1 MDSCD
6 FRTTRNL
13 TTDGNLAGKMEIRKD
28 VNHFTRSYPN
38 VELERVFVALLVLIL
53 LVFVQLKD
61 SRQSYQ
67 SIKKPK
73 EKAQTKATYKP
84 NTNLARQQVIFDWA
98 KETTRNNVITRH
110 LQASC
115 SDLRLFDM
123 STPLNTTH
131 FDYKFRCYGC
141 NNTVD
146 RNHPVYVFSCVRC
159 GCKFQTNRHMKR
171 DLTGRIAIVIGG
183 RTKLGHQVI
192 IKLLDAGA
200 TVIATSRFPGEAV
213 KLFARYS
220 EWEKGWIDRLHF
232 YPESFDLNTGN
243 ISGLSRK
250 LGTWMMASFS
260 KIDIFIVCAA
270 QTIRVREKRDV
281 RENDIGEKNRYG
293 DPLYVHPE
301 HVNSWDMR
309 VGDFVQDEMEEV
321 FRINATAPVLL
332 FQELLPL
339 LKKSERP
346 FVINV
351 HAREGLFSVA
361 KHDKHLH
368 TNMAKAGLAMFTKC
382 VQRARLK
389 TDGGK
394 RISVHGC
401 DPGWISIDEYH
412 KDHRPWIVPPLDEID
427 GAARVLYPVMANLT
441 KGSMKTRR
449 HYDQLLY

>member
-1 MDSCD
+1 MESSNPSDS
-6 FRTTRNL
+6 RTTWKL
-13 TTDGNLAGKMEIRKD
+13 TTGDNCEIRKD
-28 VNHFTRSYPN
+28 VNHFTQVSYPN
-38 VELERVFVALLVLIL
+38 VEVELFFTLLIL
-53 LVFVQLKD
+53 LVLFG
-61 SRQSYQ
+61 QS
-67 SIKKPK
+67 KKPK
-73 EKAQTKATYKP
+73 ETKAKTKTTYP
-84 NTNLARQQVIFDWA
+84 NDHRAPRTNIARQQVIIDWA
-98 KETTRNNVITRH
+98 KDTTRNNIITRH

-115 SDLRLFDM
+115 GDLRLFDL

-131 FDYKFRCYGC
+131 FAYRFRCYGC
-141 NNTVD
+141 NDTVD

-213 KLFARYS
+213 KLFASYS

-243 ISGLSRK
+243 ISGLSRE
-250 LGTWMMASFS
+250 LGTWMSASFS

-293 DPLYVHPE
+293 DPLYVRPE
-301 HVNSWDMR
+301 HANSWDMR
-309 VGDFVQDEMEEV
+309 IGDFVQDEMEEV

-412 KDHRPWIVPPLDEID
+412 KGHRPWIVPPLDEID